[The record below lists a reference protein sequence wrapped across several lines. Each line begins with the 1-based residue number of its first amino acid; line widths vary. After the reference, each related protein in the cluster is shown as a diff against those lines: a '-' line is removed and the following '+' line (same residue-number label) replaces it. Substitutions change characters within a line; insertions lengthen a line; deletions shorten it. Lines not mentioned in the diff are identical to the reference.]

1 MIAKPSLK
9 PTRPYFGSGPSV
21 KHPGWNLQSLA
32 GAAIQRSHRSV
43 PSLGKIR
50 ELLDMTRGLLRVP
63 NDYRIA
69 ITPASDTGA
78 MEMAMW
84 SLLGPRGVDAVV
96 FDRFGE
102 LWAHD
107 LRQELKLAD
116 LHIYEAP
123 CGVLPDL
130 SAINPSHDLVFCW
143 NGTTSGVCVPD
154 ADWISTD
161 RTGLTICD
169 ATSAAFAVDLP
180 WDKLDVTTFSWQKL
194 LGGEAAHG
202 VIILSPR
209 AIDRLENYT
218 PPWPMPR
225 IFRMIKDGRV
235 NDEIFAGQTIN
246 TPSLLCIED
255 CLSALKWVQSIGGL
269 NVMVNR
275 CQTNYRIIADWVN
288 KTPWIEFLVAN
299 AAHRSPASICLVPSG
314 NGMDAG
320 KSRELCQ
327 FIAAQLADAG
337 VAFDIMGHR
346 EAPPNIRI
354 WGGGMVESDDIAK
367 LLPWIEWGYSLYINR
382 S

>member
-1 MIAKPSLK
+1 MLD
-9 PTRPYFGSGPSV
+9 
-21 KHPGWNLQSLA
+21 

-43 PSLGKIR
+43 QSLIKIN
-50 ELLDMTRGLLRVP
+50 ELLDMTRVLLRVP

-84 SLLGPRGVDAVV
+84 SLLGSRGVDAVV

-102 LWAHD
+102 LWAYD
-107 LRQELKLAD
+107 LRHELKLAD
-116 LHIYEAP
+116 LHIYDAP
-123 CGVLPDL
+123 CGVLPAL
-130 SAINPSHDLVFCW
+130 RAIDPDHDLVFCW

-154 ADWISTD
+154 ADWISPD

-180 WDKLDVTTFSWQKL
+180 WQKLDVTTFSWQKL

-202 VIILSPR
+202 IIILSPR
-209 AIDRLENYT
+209 AIDRLKSYR

-225 IFRMIKDGRV
+225 IFRMIKDGHV
-235 NDEIFAGQTIN
+235 NDELFAGQTIN

-255 CLSALKWVQSIGGL
+255 CLSALKWIKSIGGL
-269 NVMVNR
+269 DVMIGR
-275 CQTNYRIIADWVN
+275 CQSNYRVIADWVN

-299 AAHRSPASICLVPSG
+299 VAHRSPSSICLVPSD
-314 NGMDAG
+314 NHMDVG

-354 WGGGMVESDDIAK
+354 WGGGMVESDDISK